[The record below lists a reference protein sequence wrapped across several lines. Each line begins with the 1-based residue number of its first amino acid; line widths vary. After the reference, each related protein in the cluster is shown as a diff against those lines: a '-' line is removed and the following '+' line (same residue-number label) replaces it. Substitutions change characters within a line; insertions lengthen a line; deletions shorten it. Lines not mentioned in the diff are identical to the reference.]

1 MTPRRRG
8 RIVQER
14 RRGAEGGPPPGG
26 DADDP
31 ERSDYGPG
39 FRRPEAPD
47 LPAAAVAQRD
57 EEDEGEERG
66 EEATPLG
73 GPYEG
78 RLHRAGRGD
87 DQIRRA
93 VEAALFY
100 DTWVDADRIR
110 VEVEDGVVTLRGS
123 LNDAAEIRRAE
134 SDVRAVPGTREV
146 RSELRIE
153 SRRAADRSRSFPG

>member
-1 MTPRRRG
+1 MTSRRRR

-26 DADDP
+26 DPDGS

-39 FRRPEAPD
+39 FRRPESPD
-47 LPAAAVAQRD
+47 YPEPDVEEHD
-57 EEDEGEERG
+57 EEGDIEERG
-66 EEATPLG
+66 DEAKPLG

-87 DQIRRA
+87 DQLRRA

-110 VEVEDGVVTLRGS
+110 VEVADGVVTLRGS
-123 LNDAAEIRRAE
+123 LNDAGELRRAE

-153 SRRAADRSRSFPG
+153 SRRAGDRSRSFPG